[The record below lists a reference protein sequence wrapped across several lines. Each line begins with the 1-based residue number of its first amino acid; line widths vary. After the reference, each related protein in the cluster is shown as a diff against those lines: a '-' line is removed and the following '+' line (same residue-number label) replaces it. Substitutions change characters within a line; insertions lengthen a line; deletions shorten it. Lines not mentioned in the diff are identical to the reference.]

1 MKKTNNPMKVLL
13 VAFIVAAAVALIVTA
28 LESVIGS
35 DKVFFGAICLI
46 PVTFVWCLVTGERQ
60 RDKAHH
66 TQCVCGACTSYREM
80 KSPK

>member
-13 VAFIVAAAVALIVTA
+13 VAFIVATVVTFIVTA

-46 PVTFVWCLVTGERQ
+46 PVTFVWCLVTGEIQ
-60 RDKAHH
+60 RK
-66 TQCVCGACTSYREM
+66 
-80 KSPK
+80 